1 MNFKTENNGNTV
13 EFITTPQLLSD
24 CVQYLSTTTQL
35 AIDLEFDRDRHAYGF
50 NLCLIQ
56 ASAGNRCFIIDPRQ
70 PLDCTPLFRLLENPV
85 QQVLLHSHG
94 EDLRLLHS
102 LGCRPT
108 NLLDTEIAAK
118 LLGYEKTSL
127 ASMLE
132 QHLKINLDKSQQ
144 KTNWLIRPLTP
155 AQIIYASN
163 DVIHLAQLKNILLAE
178 AAEKNRSHWIEE
190 ENIFLSQVI
199 FTETVKENFLSAADK
214 KELSPYDQFLMN
226 EWLKLRDGLAAK
238 FNKPSYQ
245 VISPET
251 IRDIISGKA
260 DLNNW
265 PALPGIYRKLKE
277 PHYIDFFIA
286 KHTEII
292 TTADAHTISKTI
304 GHKPFVN
311 PEEWE
316 RRKTSNAEK
325 EKAKA
330 EIFLPLK
337 QRLTEIYGAGI
348 ASFILSNAS
357 IDEFI
362 RGDKKISE
370 LKVNYRKELLQTTA
384 AELKLDINRWL

>member
-13 EFITTPQLLSD
+13 EFISTAQLLND
-24 CVQYLSTTTQL
+24 CVQYLNTTHQL

-56 ASAGNRCFIIDPRQ
+56 ASAGNRCFIIDPLAG
-70 PLDCTPLFRLLENPV
+70 LDCTPFYKLLENPA
-85 QQVLLHSHG
+85 QEIILHSHG

-108 NLLDTEIAAK
+108 NLADTEIAAK

-127 ASMLE
+127 ASMLDI
-132 QHLKINLDKSQQ
+132 HLKITLDKSQQ
-144 KTNWLIRPLTP
+144 KTNWLKRPLTP

-163 DVIHLAQLKNILLAE
+163 DVIHLAQLKSILLAE
-178 AAEKNRSHWIEE
+178 AEEKNRTRWIVE

-199 FTETVKENFLSAADK
+199 FTETVKENFLSAADR

-226 EWLKLRDGLAAK
+226 EWLKLRDQLAAK

-265 PALPGIYRKLKE
+265 VELPGIYRKLKE
-277 PHYIDFFIA
+277 PHYTEMVIRKHADFIKA
-286 KHTEII
+286 
-292 TTADAHTISKTI
+292 ADANSISKT
-304 GHKPFVN
+304 
-311 PEEWE
+311 
-316 RRKTSNAEK
+316 
-325 EKAKA
+325 
-330 EIFLPLK
+330 L
-337 QRLTEIYGAGI
+337 
-348 ASFILSNAS
+348 
-357 IDEFI
+357 
-362 RGDKKISE
+362 
-370 LKVNYRKELLQTTA
+370 
-384 AELKLDINRWL
+384 NR

>member
-1 MNFKTENNGNTV
+1 MNFKTENNGHTV
-13 EFITTPQLLSD
+13 EFISTPQLLSD
-24 CVQYLSTTTQL
+24 CVQYLSTTPQL

-56 ASAGNRCFIIDPRQ
+56 ASAANRCFIIDPRQ
-70 PLDCTPLFRLLENPV
+70 PLDCTPLYRLLENPA

-132 QHLKINLDKSQQ
+132 QHLKITLDKSQQ

-190 ENIFLSQVI
+190 ENDFLSQVI

-226 EWLKLRDGLAAK
+226 EWLKLRDQLAAK

-251 IRDIISGKA
+251 IREIISGKA
-260 DLNNW
+260 DLKNW
-265 PALPGIYRKLKE
+265 VALPGVYRKLKE
-277 PHYIDFFIA
+277 PHYTDFFIG
-286 KHTEII
+286 KHAEII
-292 TTADAHTISKTI
+292 KAADANAISKTI

-316 RRKTSNAEK
+316 RRKAFNAEK
-325 EKAKA
+325 EKVKS
-330 EIFLPLK
+330 EVFLPLK

-357 IDEFI
+357 VDEFI

-384 AELKLDINRWL
+384 AELKIDITPWF

>member
-1 MNFKTENNGNTV
+1 MNFKTENNGHTV
-13 EFITTPQLLSD
+13 EFITTPQLFSD
-24 CVQYLSTTTQL
+24 CVQYISITPQV

-70 PLDCTPLFRLLENPV
+70 PLDCAPLYRLLENPA
-85 QQVLLHSHG
+85 QQVILHSHG

-132 QHLKINLDKSQQ
+132 HHLKIALDKSQQ

-178 AAEKNRSHWIEE
+178 AAEKNRTRWIEE

-226 EWLKLRDGLAAK
+226 EWLKLRDQLAAK
-238 FNKPSYQ
+238 FNKPAYQ

-251 IRDIISGKA
+251 LREIISGKA

-265 PALPGIYRKLKE
+265 VALPGIYRKLKE
-277 PHYIDFFIA
+277 QHYTDFFIG
-286 KHTEII
+286 KH
-292 TTADAHTISKTI
+292 ADFIKVADTNSISKTL
-304 GHKPFVN
+304 GYKPFLN

-316 RRKTSNAEK
+316 RRKAYTAEK
-325 EKAKA
+325 EKIKSQTF
-330 EIFLPLK
+330 IPLK
-337 QRLTEIYGAGI
+337 QHLTNIYGAGL
-348 ASFILSNAS
+348 ASYILSNAS

-370 LKVNYRKELLQTTA
+370 LKLNYRKELLQTAA